1 MKSRERLLSALK
13 HESVDRLPWTALATA
28 YYWQSL
34 PDPFS
39 DQLDNLV
46 SLLKYVG
53 ADVLDLCFDAPATVV
68 DPRVEVIKEARGH
81 AVETTLQTPIGSVSE
96 VRQSEPEAGTAFR
109 TEFLIKDVEDCGIME
124 YTYRQKEYE
133 PDFRAARKRIDN
145 LGDDGLV
152 AYFGI
157 RSPLPMLLE
166 ELAGLETG
174 ILLLNDYPETF
185 ESLLDAI
192 HIKNMELYQIVA
204 ESPFEF
210 AIGVEDTST
219 TMISPRMFKQYVMPY
234 LNDYAEIL
242 HSGNKI
248 HGVHMCGHLKGL
260 LSMLRELDVDGLES
274 VTPPPTGNLELPE
287 AMRALGDKLFII
299 GGLDAP
305 SIQHQSPEG
314 VDQCVRRLLS
324 EIPSQEGLILEV
336 TDDVSPNTPLEN
348 LKAVGQAILAY
359 GQ

>member
-1 MKSRERLLSALK
+1 MKSRERLLSALR
-13 HESVDRLPWTALATA
+13 HEGVDRLPWTALATG
-28 YYWQSL
+28 YYWRSL
-34 PDPFS
+34 PNPLS
-39 DQLDNLV
+39 EQLGNLV

-53 ADVLDLCFDAPATVV
+53 ADILDLCFDAPAIVI
-68 DPRVEVIKEARGH
+68 DPRVEVIKETNGR
-81 AVETTLQTPIGSVSE
+81 AVETTLQTPIGLLRE

-109 TEFLIKDVEDCGIME
+109 TEFLIGDIEDCGIME
-124 YTYRQKEYE
+124 YIYRQREFA
-133 PDFRAARKRIDN
+133 PDFQRAQKRVDS

-152 AYFGI
+152 AYFGT
-157 RSPLPMLLE
+157 RSPLPMFLE
-166 ELAGLETG
+166 NLAGLETG
-174 ILLLNDYPETF
+174 ILLLNDYPEAV

-192 HIKNMELYQIVA
+192 HVKNMELYQIVA

-219 TMISPRMFKQYVMPY
+219 TMISPRMFEKYVSPC
-234 LNDYAEIL
+234 LNDYAKIL

-260 LSMLRELDVDGLES
+260 LKHLRELEVDGLES

-305 SIQHQSPEG
+305 SFRQQSPKE
-314 VDQCVRRLLS
+314 VNEWMRRLLS
-324 EIPSQEGLILEV
+324 QIPSQEGLILEV

-348 LKAVGQAILAY
+348 LKAVGQTILAY
-359 GQ
+359 G